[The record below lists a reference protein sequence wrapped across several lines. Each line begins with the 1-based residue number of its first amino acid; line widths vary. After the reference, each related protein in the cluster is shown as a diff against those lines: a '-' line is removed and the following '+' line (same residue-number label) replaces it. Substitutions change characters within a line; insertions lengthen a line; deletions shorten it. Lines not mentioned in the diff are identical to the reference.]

1 MTISVAARK
10 KPLSWKENLPL
21 CNGRSLTSP
30 PPQIKTSSDGS
41 LQGWGVSCHIN
52 VLELKA
58 AKLAIMFFTL
68 KERDAI
74 SVHIRMDN
82 TAAL

>member
-1 MTISVAARK
+1 MTILAAARK

-21 CNGRSLTSP
+21 CNGRSLISP
-30 PPQIKTSSDGS
+30 PPHIKTSSDAS
-41 LQGWGVSCHIN
+41 LQGWRVSCHIN